1 MTIREF
7 FSSLLEFRLLIEKIN
22 AVPFCS
28 RRDNCLFSEERE
40 EVPIVLQQEE
50 IKDINAILDDAQGQR
65 GVLIAVLQRV
75 QEKVGYLPEDAMKMI
90 SERLSL
96 SLSQVYGV
104 ASFYK
109 HFHFKP
115 RGKKIVKVCMGTACH
130 VRGGKAV
137 LTEMENKLGVKEGET
152 TADRSVT
159 LETVGCVGCC
169 ALAPVLTVNDQDL
182 YGELTPKMV
191 DDILHTVRSEHGT
204 HV

>member
-1 MTIREF
+1 V
-7 FSSLLEFRLLIEKIN
+7 LE
-22 AVPFCS
+22 PT
-28 RRDNCLFSEERE
+28 
-40 EVPIVLQQEE
+40 EVKSI
-50 IKDINAILDDAQGQR
+50 DAILGDAHGQR
-65 GVLIAVLQRV
+65 GVLISVLQKV
-75 QEKVGYLPEDAMKMI
+75 QEKIGYLPEDAMQRI
-90 SERLSL
+90 SDRLAL
-96 SLSQVYGV
+96 SRSQVYGV

-137 LTEMENKLGVKEGET
+137 LNELESKLGIKEGET
-152 TADRSVT
+152 TADRAVT

-191 DDILHTVRSEHGT
+191 DDIIESVRSEHGT
-204 HV
+204 HA

>member
-1 MTIREF
+1 MT
-7 FSSLLEFRLLIEKIN
+7 
-22 AVPFCS
+22 AP
-28 RRDNCLFSEERE
+28 RRHRCLCRRRGG
-40 EVPIVLQQEE
+40 EVQIVLEQTE
-50 IKDINAILDDAQGQR
+50 IKAIDSILSDTEGQR

-75 QEKVGYLPEDAMKMI
+75 QEKVGYLPEDAMQMI
-90 SERLSL
+90 AGRLGL
-96 SLSQVYGV
+96 SLSQAYGV

-137 LTEMENKLGVKEGET
+137 LNELEHKLGIKEGET

-182 YGELTPKMV
+182 YGELTPRMV
-191 DDILHTVRSEHGT
+191 EDIIETVRSEHGT

>member
-1 MTIREF
+1 
-7 FSSLLEFRLLIEKIN
+7 
-22 AVPFCS
+22 
-28 RRDNCLFSEERE
+28 
-40 EVPIVLQQEE
+40 VLQQEE
-50 IKDINAILDDAQGQR
+50 LNKINTILDDAQGQR

-90 SERLSL
+90 SERLTL

-115 RGKKIVKVCMGTACH
+115 RGKNVVKVCMGTACH
-130 VRGGKAV
+130 VRGAKAV
-137 LTEMENKLGVKEGET
+137 LTEMEQKLGIKEGET
-152 TADRSVT
+152 TADLSVT

-169 ALAPVLTVNDQDL
+169 ALAPVATINDQDL
-182 YGELTPKMV
+182 FGELTPRMV
-191 DDILHTVRSEHGT
+191 EDIIHAVRSEHGT

>member
-1 MTIREF
+1 M
-7 FSSLLEFRLLIEKIN
+7 
-22 AVPFCS
+22 
-28 RRDNCLFSEERE
+28 
-40 EVPIVLQQEE
+40 LQQEE
-50 IKDINAILDDAQGQR
+50 IKNINAILDDTRGQR
-65 GVLIAVLQRV
+65 GVLIAILQRV

-90 SERLSL
+90 ADSLSL

-137 LTEMENKLGVKEGET
+137 LTEMENKLGIKEGET
-152 TADRSVT
+152 TADLAIT

-169 ALAPVLTVNDQDL
+169 ALAPVATVNDQDL
-182 YGELTPKMV
+182 YGELTPRMV
-191 DDILHTVRSEHGT
+191 DDIINTVRSEHGT

>member
-1 MTIREF
+1 LF
-7 FSSLLEFRLLIEKIN
+7 FSGEL
-22 AVPFCS
+22 
-28 RRDNCLFSEERE
+28 RE
-40 EVPIVLQQEE
+40 VLTVLQQEE
-50 IKDINAILDDAQGQR
+50 QNKVDAVLDGVQGQR

-75 QEKVGYLPEDAMKMI
+75 QEKLGYLPEDAMQMI
-90 SERLSL
+90 AERLSL
-96 SLSQVYGV
+96 SLSQAYGV

-115 RGKKIVKVCMGTACH
+115 RGKNIVKVCMGTACH

-137 LTEMENKLGVKEGET
+137 LTEMEKKLGIKEGET

-169 ALAPVLTVNDQDL
+169 ALAPVVTINDQEL
-182 YGELTPKMV
+182 FGELSPKMV
-191 DDILHTVRSEHGT
+191 DDIINVVRSAHGT

>member
-1 MTIREF
+1 VQEV
-7 FSSLLEFRLLIEKIN
+7 SNVLQN
-22 AVPFCS
+22 
-28 RRDNCLFSEERE
+28 E
-40 EVPIVLQQEE
+40 EV
-50 IKDINAILDDAQGQR
+50 KNINAILDNAEGQR

-90 SERLSL
+90 AERFSL
-96 SLSQVYGV
+96 SLTNVYGV

-115 RGKKIVKVCMGTACH
+115 RGKNVVKVCMGTACH

-137 LTEMENKLGVKEGET
+137 LTEMENKLGIKEGET
-152 TADRSVT
+152 TKDLSVT

-169 ALAPVLTVNDQDL
+169 ALAPVATVNDQDL

-191 DDILHTVRSEHGT
+191 DDIIHTVRSEHGT